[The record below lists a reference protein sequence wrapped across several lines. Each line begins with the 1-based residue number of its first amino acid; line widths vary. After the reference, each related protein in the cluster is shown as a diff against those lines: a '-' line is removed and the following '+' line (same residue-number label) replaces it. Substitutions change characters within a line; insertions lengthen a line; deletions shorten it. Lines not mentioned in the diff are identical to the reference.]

1 MRYVVRSDVMMLMI
15 QNHFCLVLCIFSIPR
30 LFVLHDYQD
39 ASMDC
44 SDGASNSG
52 DPSLKKQEKVVSQ
65 DNDESSYEVVGDSDN
80 NDASLPSDEN
90 SAGSDSFEYV
100 FDEYSSV
107 DEIPLDFIQNCN
119 SVQDLEQICKALSRK
134 EDQKSNQHWEA
145 ANLRLSKLK
154 QKEWLLCLMEEQYT
168 EIEQENK
175 ESSRMFKGV
184 DANEDDEF
192 VLVPSDSK
200 NDFVVE
206 EARNGIKTMTLNCN
220 EEHPLS
226 IENLRSTIGTYSR
239 QNKEELPGMP
249 IKTLMRH
256 YGIDRRSPQDRLNLF
271 QGIIATQCVFCQVEE
286 IGWILFLKDA
296 VKDVDMPLK
305 GSYKRKQFTMPLQD
319 DCSVDS
325 NAAVAPPCNKIKKK
339 NDGTKQNNST
349 LRVADP
355 YSPNPSTM
363 HSKAWDSVQD
373 LRRPR
378 EFTMEDYYED
388 PQDPQ
393 KRKWALDYIEGC
405 NSKSELERIVGR
417 LFHVVEDTFWSGGSS
432 VQAAAAKRL
441 NKISPIRRRDSRN
454 GNDTE
459 LEWLL
464 VRQRVFAKWSNIK
477 TTVRNSN
484 IPTNN
489 PILARCIKER
499 EQKRLEQLQALRNLK
514 YDNPFLAQYMQESEQ
529 KNYNNFRTCGHP
541 KLNPIERKPKN
552 VKMRGWS
559 KVHFAPSD
567 VTRRIERKKGWSS
580 VRDVRWPRDFLDAKK
595 KSEALGFDIDRDYPN
610 RAIRDYFND
619 AKNAEKTEAAIK
631 YIETCNSESEMIHVS
646 AKIMFV
652 QAIIQSREHGRSVKE
667 AANQRRKELEKNPP
681 APSAFELLL
690 RAMRNEK
697 NYANRDCYKRYPQSF
712 WSATLEKTWEKM
724 YTVSYAENSNFIGEL
739 EKIIDYAKR
748 KGSVE
753 LQNAATKRLNALRQ
767 QENP

>member
-1 MRYVVRSDVMMLMI
+1 MLS
-15 QNHFCLVLCIFSIPR
+15 IFSNPH
-30 LFVLHDYQD
+30 LFVLRDHQ
-39 ASMDC
+39 AAPMDC
-44 SDGASNSG
+44 SDGALNSG

-80 NDASLPSDEN
+80 NDASLSSDEN

-107 DEIPLDFIQNCN
+107 DEMPLDFIQNCN

-134 EDQKSNQHWEA
+134 EDQKSNQHREA

-168 EIEQENK
+168 EIEQENE
-175 ESSRMFKGV
+175 ESSRMIKGE
-184 DANEDDEF
+184 DTHEDDEF

-206 EARNGIKTMTLNCN
+206 EARNGIKTMTLDCN
-220 EEHPLS
+220 KEHPLS

-256 YGIDRRSPQDRLNLF
+256 YGIDRRAPQDRLNLF

-286 IGWILFLKDA
+286 IGWVLFLKDV
-296 VKDVDMPLK
+296 VKDVDVPLK
-305 GSYKRKQFTMPLQD
+305 GSYKRKQFTMPLQNED
-319 DCSVDS
+319 GCSVDS
-325 NAAVAPPCNKIKKK
+325 NAAICGGVAPPCNKMKKK
-339 NDGTKQNNST
+339 NDGTKQNNGT

-355 YSPNPSTM
+355 YFANPSIM
-363 HSKAWDSVQD
+363 HSKAWNSIQD
-373 LRRPR
+373 LRRPG

-393 KRKWALDYIEGC
+393 KRKEALDYIERC
-405 NSKSELERIVGR
+405 NSNSELERIVGR
-417 LFHVVEDTFWSGGSS
+417 LFHVVEDIYGSGGSS

-441 NKISPIRRRDSRN
+441 ARRRN
-454 GNDTE
+454 KN
-459 LEWLL
+459 
-464 VRQRVFAKWSNIK
+464 N
-477 TTVRNSN
+477 VRNFKEN
-484 IPTNN
+484 NVRNFKIPTNN
-489 PILARCIKER
+489 PILARYFKER
-499 EQKRLEQLQALRNLK
+499 EQKRLEELQAHQNLK

-529 KNYNNFRTCGHP
+529 KNYGNFRTCGDP
-541 KLNPIERKPKN
+541 KLNPIERNPKN
-552 VKMRGWS
+552 VKIRGWS

-567 VTRRIERKKGWSS
+567 VTRRIKRKKGRGS
-580 VRDVRWPRDFLDAKK
+580 VRDVRWPHDFLDAKK

-619 AKNAEKTEAAIK
+619 AKNVEKKEAALK
-631 YIETCNSESEMIHVS
+631 YIETCNSESEMIHVYV
-646 AKIMFV
+646 KIGFV
-652 QAIIQSREHGRSVKE
+652 QAMIQSREHGRSVKE

-681 APSAFELLL
+681 DPSAFELLL

-697 NYANRDCYKRYPQSF
+697 NYASRDCYKRYPHTKQAKSESF
-712 WSATLEKTWEKM
+712 GRATWKEM
-724 YTVSYAENSNFIGEL
+724 YTVSYAENSNFKWEL
-739 EKIIDYAKR
+739 ESIIRYANR

-753 LQNAATKRLNALRQ
+753 LQNAATKRLNVLRQ
-767 QENP
+767 LQR